1 MVSTACVLVMQWSC
15 KSHSSRDY
23 NYVTGINYITNIV
36 TSHQHTPA
44 TIYPLTQTPN
54 TQEKVWLTG
63 NSCHYFS
70 LSQCHSFLPSSQLR
84 MMLDTLLQSFAAP
97 FLMFCCCWWWGPF
110 LNISGQSTGD
120 NVNMDIEPLRYW
132 VIKYS
137 NIKCVHTFIHFV
149 YDPFIFTIFLQSRL
163 SLSQEMKCYIY
174 YST

>member
-1 MVSTACVLVMQWSC
+1 MLSDRTTVGGCC
-15 KSHSSRDY
+15 KSLSSGDY

-44 TIYPLTQTPN
+44 TIYPPTPTLN

-70 LSQCHSFLPSSQLR
+70 LSQCHSLLPSSQFR

-97 FLMFCCCWWWGPF
+97 FLVFCCCCWWGPF

-120 NVNMDIEPLRYW
+120 NVNMDIEPLRY
-132 VIKYS
+132 
-137 NIKCVHTFIHFV
+137 
-149 YDPFIFTIFLQSRL
+149 
-163 SLSQEMKCYIY
+163 
-174 YST
+174 